1 MGAVEVAPW
10 QMEGATMALRLDP
23 QSEGGWRR
31 AVWHAICRASELP
44 GEHSLPD
51 VMRRA
56 RAASGRGDPESQ
68 WALRQYEALRQN
80 LEHEKQALTHMFA
93 MTALVFWG
101 LAVLTERQ
109 PRDKRLWA
117 MLPMNGALTLGI
129 GLRIWMVNAL
139 LRRFWER
146 AADE

>member
-1 MGAVEVAPW
+1 MGLW
-10 QMEGATMALRLDP
+10 LDA
-23 QSEGGWRR
+23 QGDGGWRR
-31 AVWHAICRASELP
+31 AAWRALCRAAEIP

-93 MTALVFWG
+93 MTMLIFWG
-101 LAVLTERQ
+101 LALWQ
-109 PRDKRLWA
+109 PRGKRLWA
-117 MLPMNGALTLGI
+117 LAPLNGALTLGI

-146 AADE
+146 AADD

>member
-1 MGAVEVAPW
+1 
-10 QMEGATMALRLDP
+10 MALWLDS
-23 QSEGGWRR
+23 QGDGGLRR
-31 AVWHAICRASELP
+31 AIWRAVCRAAEVP

-51 VMRRA
+51 VIRRA

-93 MTALVFWG
+93 MTMLIFWG
-101 LAVLTERQ
+101 LTMLTARQ
-109 PRDKRLWA
+109 PGKKRLWA
-117 MLPMNGALTLGI
+117 LAPLNGALTLGI

>member
-1 MGAVEVAPW
+1 MG
-10 QMEGATMALRLDP
+10 LRLDP
-23 QSEGGWRR
+23 QGDGGLLRAAWR
-31 AVWHAICRASELP
+31 AICRAAEIP

-51 VMRRA
+51 TLRRA

-93 MTALVFWG
+93 MTILVFWG
-101 LAVLTERQ
+101 LVALTARQ
-109 PRDKRLWA
+109 PGGRRLWT
-117 MLPMNGALTLGI
+117 LVPLNGALTLGI

-146 AADE
+146 PADE

>member
-1 MGAVEVAPW
+1 MGLW
-10 QMEGATMALRLDP
+10 LD
-23 QSEGGWRR
+23 SHGDGGWRR
-31 AVWHAICRASELP
+31 AAWRALCRAIELP
-44 GEHSLPD
+44 GGHSLPD

-80 LEHEKQALTHMFA
+80 LEHEKQALTHLFA
-93 MTALVFWG
+93 MTMLIFWG
-101 LAVLTERQ
+101 LALWQ
-109 PRDKRLWA
+109 PRRKRLWA
-117 MLPMNGALTLGI
+117 LAPLHGALTLSI

>member
-1 MGAVEVAPW
+1 
-10 QMEGATMALRLDP
+10 
-23 QSEGGWRR
+23 
-31 AVWHAICRASELP
+31 
-44 GEHSLPD
+44 
-51 VMRRA
+51 MRRA

-80 LEHEKQALTHMFA
+80 LEHEKQALTHLFA
-93 MTALVFWG
+93 MTMLIFWG
-101 LAVLTERQ
+101 LALWQ
-109 PRDKRLWA
+109 PRRKRLWA
-117 MLPMNGALTLGI
+117 LAPLHGALTLSI

>member
-1 MGAVEVAPW
+1 
-10 QMEGATMALRLDP
+10 MALRLDP
-23 QSEGGWRR
+23 LGDGGWAR
-31 AVWHAICRASELP
+31 AAWRAICRAVDIP

-51 VMRRA
+51 VLRRA

-93 MTALVFWG
+93 MSALIFCG

-109 PRDKRLWA
+109 PHNRHLWA
-117 MLPMNGALTLGI
+117 MLPVNGALTLGV

-139 LRRFWER
+139 LRHFWER

>member
-1 MGAVEVAPW
+1 MRTEKYTLVEVA
-10 QMEGATMALRLDP
+10 TMTLRLDP
-23 QSEGGWRR
+23 QGDGGVARQAWR
-31 AVWHAICRASELP
+31 AFCRAIEVP

-51 VMRRA
+51 VIRRA

-68 WALRQYEALRQN
+68 WALRQYEAMRQH
-80 LEHEKQALTHMFA
+80 LENEKQTLTRIFA
-93 MTALVFWG
+93 TALLICWG
-101 LAVLTERQ
+101 LAICR
-109 PRDKRLWA
+109 PRGRRMWA
-117 MLPMNGALTLGI
+117 LAPLQGALTLGI

>member
-1 MGAVEVAPW
+1 M
-10 QMEGATMALRLDP
+10 
-23 QSEGGWRR
+23 
-31 AVWHAICRASELP
+31 CRASDIP

-56 RAASGRGDPESQ
+56 RAASGRGDPDSQ

-80 LEHEKQALTHMFA
+80 LENEKQSLARVFA
-93 MTALVFWG
+93 TQLLVFWG
-101 LAVLTERQ
+101 LAIWQ
-109 PRDKRLWA
+109 PRGKRFWA
-117 MLPMNGALTLGI
+117 LIPLNGALTLGI

-139 LRRFWER
+139 LRHFWER

>member
-1 MGAVEVAPW
+1 
-10 QMEGATMALRLDP
+10 MALRLDP
-23 QSEGGWRR
+23 QEAGGWLR
-31 AVWHAICRASELP
+31 ALWRAACRASEIP
-44 GEHSLPD
+44 GEHALPD
-51 VMRRA
+51 VLRRA

-80 LEHEKQALTHMFA
+80 LEHEKQALTQMFA
-93 MTALVFWG
+93 LSALIFWG
-101 LAVLTERQ
+101 LAVLTERE
-109 PRDKRLWA
+109 PRNKNLWA

-146 AADE
+146 ASDD

>member
-1 MGAVEVAPW
+1 M
-10 QMEGATMALRLDP
+10 TLRLDP
-23 QSEGGWRR
+23 QGDGGVVRQAWR
-31 AVWHAICRASELP
+31 AFCRAIEVP

-51 VMRRA
+51 VIRRA

-68 WALRQYEALRQN
+68 WALRQYEALRQH
-80 LEHEKQALTHMFA
+80 LENEKQTLTRIFV
-93 MTALVFWG
+93 TALLICWG
-101 LAVLTERQ
+101 LAIWR
-109 PRDKRLWA
+109 PRGRRLWA
-117 MLPMNGALTLGI
+117 LTPLQGALTLGI

>member
-1 MGAVEVAPW
+1 M
-10 QMEGATMALRLDP
+10 TLRLDP
-23 QSEGGWRR
+23 QGDGGVVRQAWR
-31 AVWHAICRASELP
+31 AFCRAIEVP

-51 VMRRA
+51 VIRRA

-68 WALRQYEALRQN
+68 WALRQYEALRQH
-80 LEHEKQALTHMFA
+80 LENEKQTLTRIFA
-93 MTALVFWG
+93 TALLIFCG
-101 LAVLTERQ
+101 LAAWR
-109 PRDKRLWA
+109 PRRRRWWA
-117 MLPMNGALTLGI
+117 LAPLSGALTLGI